1 MWGGRVGIPDTIH
14 YNSPQLSANCKL
26 LSVDYSGAIPFMDG
40 THRMKDSE
48 GQNSSEGKC
57 PRMMKM
63 FLGGK
68 E

>member
-1 MWGGRVGIPDTIH
+1 M
-14 YNSPQLSANCKL
+14 LSECSRHFTTL
-26 LSVDYSGAIPFMDG
+26 LLKTRHVSGAIPFMEG

-63 FLGGK
+63 FLDGK